1 MKVKQYLEMC
11 KASDEVTFIK
21 ARARKDAATPFYHAE
36 YQGTS
41 MMCAEEWL
49 GRNVPSK
56 LLESVILNDRQPP
69 IQWLSGAPWD
79 KQFEQGRL
87 KCLLVISEE
96 DFALLYP
103 SEEQRTGTERYCE
116 SKMQRLSE

>member
-11 KASDEVTFIK
+11 NRSDDVTFIK
-21 ARARKDAATPFYHAE
+21 VRTRKDAETPFYHQE
-36 YQGTS
+36 YQTTP
-41 MMCAEEWL
+41 MLCAEEWL
-49 GRNVPSK
+49 KGRTPGK
-56 LLESVILNDRQPP
+56 LLESVILNDKQPP

-96 DFALLYP
+96 DFELLYP
-103 SEEQRTGTERYCE
+103 NKEQRTGTERYCE
-116 SKMQRLSE
+116 SKMQR